1 MWITVMGSIIE
12 ILHRPSLKALMLS
25 ILNTE
30 KKMRPLDNNNR
41 S

>member
-1 MWITVMGSIIE
+1 MGSVIK
-12 ILHRPSLKALMLS
+12 ILHRPSLKVLMLS

-30 KKMRPLDNNNR
+30 KRMHPLDNNHR